1 MPTYALCSMK
11 CLYLHAHVCRFLLI
25 LADSLLI
32 LAYAYW
38 FLPIPVDIFYL
49 NNNIKMWFENIDTM
63 HKTPRSFFLRSFFY
77 AKGALSKFLLISADS
92 LNMIYKFVLRFHCT
106 VEWKSD
112 FLDFFPDANN
122 RVWNHM
128 ICPPNTVWAEWTD
141 FVQKV
146 CCLFTKFLMH
156 DLVCIW
162 RWFLVGTDIEQH
174 KFEHLAPTLR
184 SFYYY
189 AFYHRGL
196 NWNFLPAVACKI
208 QVWYRI
214 KIKFIKLHIS
224 N

>member
-1 MPTYALCSMK
+1 MPTYALVCSMK
-11 CLYLHAHVCRFLLI
+11 FLYLHAHVYRFLLI

-32 LAYAYW
+32 LADSCR

-49 NNNIKMWFENIDTM
+49 NNNIKMLKM
-63 HKTPRSFFLRSFFY
+63 HKNNKSQGASSKECVFY
-77 AKGALSKFLLISADS
+77 VKGALSRFLLISADS
-92 LNMIYKFVLRFHCT
+92 LNMIYKLVLRFHCT